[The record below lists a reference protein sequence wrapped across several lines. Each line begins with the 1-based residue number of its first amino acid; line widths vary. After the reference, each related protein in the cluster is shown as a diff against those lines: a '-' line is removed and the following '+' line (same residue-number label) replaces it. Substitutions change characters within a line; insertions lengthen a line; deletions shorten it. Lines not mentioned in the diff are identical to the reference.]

1 MTAAMLPFGVLL
13 RRWRQNR
20 RLSQEA
26 LALAAGSS
34 TRHLSCLET
43 ARSQPSREMIL
54 RLAEQLEIPL
64 RDQNALLLAAGFAPA
79 FQERSLAELENAR
92 QAIEQILEA
101 HKPYPAFALDR
112 HWNVVASNSALPQL
126 YEGCS
131 PELLRKPINAL
142 RLVLHP
148 EGMGPR
154 IVNFIEWRAH
164 TITVLRQQIET
175 RPDPVIAAFLTEV
188 MGYPAPSGQLVL
200 ATSDGPQRY
209 ATPLQ
214 IETRLGTVSFL
225 NTTTVFGTPT
235 EVTLSELAL
244 EMLFPADPATIAIIK
259 GSRRKPRKPS
269 RAGCRKRA
277 EVRVHSPQGPLSA
290 HPRHCRTP
298 RRRSP
303 RQTHRGRSALA
314 ADHTVVALCAR
325 ASARLGLWILP
336 VGVRG
341 SWSAV

>member
-175 RPDPVIAAFLTEV
+175 RPDPVIQAFLTEV
-188 MGYPAPSGQLVL
+188 MGYPAPPGQLAL

-244 EMLFPADPATIAIIK
+244 EMLFPADPATIAIVKAMVEEEAAQAIES
-259 GSRRKPRKPS
+259 G
-269 RAGCRKRA
+269 
-277 EVRVHSPQGPLSA
+277 
-290 HPRHCRTP
+290 
-298 RRRSP
+298 
-303 RQTHRGRSALA
+303 RQK
-314 ADHTVVALCAR
+314 
-325 ASARLGLWILP
+325 AS
-336 VGVRG
+336 
-341 SWSAV
+341 